1 VTHENRDMD
10 GGDLGTPLKNI
21 DMAACQAAC
30 RTNGAC
36 VAVSFDKWN
45 RWCFLK
51 RAVAALRLEPQ
62 SDIAVRA
69 DHPVPAQVTAAV
81 TMESFRALFPG
92 SGYRTS
98 DAKSR
103 DACSDLCLKDAR
115 CLAYTLRANA
125 CTLFD
130 QPAEYSRNSTALSG
144 VKRQL
149 PAAR

>member
-1 VTHENRDMD
+1 
-10 GGDLGTPLKNI
+10 
-21 DMAACQAAC
+21 
-30 RTNGAC
+30 
-36 VAVSFDKWN
+36 
-45 RWCFLK
+45 
-51 RAVAALRLEPQ
+51 
-62 SDIAVRA
+62 
-69 DHPVPAQVTAAV
+69 
-81 TMESFRALFPG
+81 MESFRALFPG

-115 CLAYTLRANA
+115 CLAYTFRPSA

-130 QPAEYSRNSTALSG
+130 RPAEYSRNSTALSG